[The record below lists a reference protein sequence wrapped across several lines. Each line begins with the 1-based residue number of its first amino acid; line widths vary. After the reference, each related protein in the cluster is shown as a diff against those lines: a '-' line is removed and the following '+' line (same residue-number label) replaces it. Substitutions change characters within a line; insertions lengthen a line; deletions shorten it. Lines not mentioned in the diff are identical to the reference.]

1 MATYVLTINT
11 DDLDLGVL
19 NGARILVDRKRTVVS
34 DIFPSSS
41 LYKKQAATNSSG
53 IATVALEPDDGSV
66 YHELKIFDLAGIPV
80 YSTIFSMPPQAIALD
95 LLPIQDIISASAA
108 QAVAAAA
115 DAAADAI
122 ATAADRVQTGQD
134 VIATNADAVQTAADR
149 VQTGQDVIATAADRA
164 IFEANTYKQ
173 PKPDINLNNA
183 LLIFCGDSTT
193 EQDQS
198 NGYGMD
204 RITTLYRG
212 TAGRLRQI
220 YGVINFGGSGHKLSG
235 WVNDALG
242 TIPTIPDDGINYGTS
257 QWDYY
262 GHKPTGATSL
272 TTALAW
278 RAANQPNK
286 KAIWTIC
293 YGINDCILDAT
304 IGNQTQQQI
313 TDYLAALLRTAI
325 NTILGNVAG
334 QYDYVVLRTPN
345 PMVARP
351 YVSAAGFPS
360 PTQYPSFGT
369 NDAADQALVEKWN
382 QGIRN
387 AYIAV
392 KGEHSRVV
400 FFDTWDRCY
409 GKSDTT
415 VLASLTGYLGDL
427 VHPSVVGY
435 RQRADAFV
443 DVIAPLAAGSI
454 ARQQQAEAQATANS
468 SSAWLFYPNYFRDN
482 NQFRRL
488 VRLGTGN
495 IACGSNYIDLP
506 ISLADFYNYVGTG
519 KTIYI
524 SIGDV
529 AAQSFASYTPAVS
542 GANTR
547 LLGVTPTAAMQSA
560 VGQCEIYESA
570 SNAAS
575 TDSWIVQQ
583 VGTLN
588 PRLAQYC
595 TTVAAGVNY
604 IDIAMKNTLNR
615 VSSKFPRGILK
626 ATLYVG
632 GTKQQSLALSTAS
645 SATRSGASSNR
656 IVRVLFTTG
665 TDYNTNFGGNS
676 EAVLV
681 WDDAAADPRIHEN
694 MLPRSVTIP
703 HTSGGR
709 GFMNINAD
717 MFDGGTFT
725 ASLTEI
731 IASAITIDIYKIAY
745 TGGRTLLGT
754 CTIPANTGSATMASG
769 NPTTIYSGTVY
780 EFVISSAFSQS
791 TGTVTLTLTPS

>member
-1 MATYVLTINT
+1 MSYVESVGIPSLFGLTGTKTAYKDENILLGEAQAINFTGAGVVATLNDGVLTVEVEGGGSSINVVDNLLSTSAT
-11 DDLDLGVL
+11 DALSANQGNVL
-19 NGARILVDRKRTVVS
+19 NDR
-34 DIFPSSS
+34 
-41 LYKKQAATNSSG
+41 LAT
-53 IATVALEPDDGSV
+53 IE
-66 YHELKIFDLAGIPV
+66 I
-80 YSTIFSMPPQAIALD
+80 
-95 LLPIQDIISASAA
+95 
-108 QAVAAAA
+108 
-115 DAAADAI
+115 
-122 ATAADRVQTGQD
+122 DRQS
-134 VIATNADAVQTAADR
+134 
-149 VQTGQDVIATAADRA
+149 
-164 IFEANTYKQ
+164 
-173 PKPDINLNNA
+173 KPDLNLNNA

-193 EQDQS
+193 EQDQA
-198 NGYGMD
+198 NGYGFD
-204 RITTLYRG
+204 RLTTLYRG

-220 YGVINFGGSGHKLSG
+220 YGVINFGGSGHKMSQ
-235 WVNDALG
+235 WVNDAVE
-242 TIPTIPDDGINYGTS
+242 TIPTIPDNQTNLGTS
-257 QWDYY
+257 NWDYF
-262 GHKPTGATSL
+262 GHKPTGAVSL
-272 TTALAW
+272 ATAKAW

-286 KAIWTIC
+286 KAIWTVC

-313 TDYLAALLRTAI
+313 TDYLSELLRTAI
-325 NTILGNVAG
+325 NTILSNVAG

-351 YVSAAGFPS
+351 YVPAAGFPS

-382 QGIRN
+382 QAIRN

-392 KGEHSRVV
+392 KGEHSRVI
-400 FFDTWDRCY
+400 FFDTWDKCY

-415 VLASLTGYLGDL
+415 KTAAQTGYLGDL
-427 VHPSVVGY
+427 VHPSVTGY

-454 ARQQQAEAQATANS
+454 ARQQQAEAQATALS

-482 NQFRRL
+482 NKFRRL

-506 ISLADFYNYVGTG
+506 ISLSDFYKFVGVG

-524 SIGDV
+524 SVGDL
-529 AAQSFASYTPAVS
+529 AAQSFSSYTPAAS

-547 LLGVTPTAAMQSA
+547 LTGVAPTAEMQAA

-570 SNAAS
+570 SSAAS
-575 TDSWIVQQ
+575 SDSWIVQQ
-583 VGTLN
+583 VSALN

-595 TTVAAGVNY
+595 TTAAGVNY
-604 IDIAMKNTLNR
+604 IDITMKNTPNR
-615 VSSKFPRGILK
+615 ISSKYPRGILK

-632 GTKQQSLALSTAS
+632 GTKQQSLSLSTAS
-645 SATRSGASSNR
+645 TATRSGSSSNR
-656 IVRVLFTTG
+656 VVRVGFTTG
-665 TDYNTNFGGNS
+665 TDYNTNYGGNS
-676 EAVLV
+676 EAVLI

-709 GFMNINAD
+709 GFLNINND
-717 MFDGGTFT
+717 MLDGGKFS

-731 IASAITIDIYKIAY
+731 IASAITIDIYKIAFS
-745 TGGRTLLGT
+745 GGRTSVGT
-754 CTIPANTGSATMASG
+754 ITIPANNGGASLSSE
-769 NPTTIYSGTVY
+769 NPTTISSGTVY